1 MQYKAIVSF
10 SGKISMAMGQVREIS
25 DESLAKDLLRAGHII
40 PFEADKKPKEEKAKV
55 EDVKEEKPK
64 TKRKGKANEN

>member
-25 DESLAKDLLRAGHII
+25 DQSLADDLLRAGYII
-40 PFEADKKPKEEKAKV
+40 PLEARSKEEKAKS
-55 EDVKEEKPK
+55 EDVKAEKPK
-64 TKRKGKANEN
+64 SKRKGNKDGN

>member
-25 DESLAKDLLRAGHII
+25 DESLANDLLRAGYII
-40 PFEADKKPKEEKAKV
+40 EAKPKEEKA
-55 EDVKEEKPK
+55 ENVKAEKPK
-64 TKRKGKANEN
+64 SRRKGNNDGN